1 MQASRLHIPTV
12 IEDSIGPARNLT
24 HSPGIHYNRGSETN
38 MNEPV
43 LPHPSMIDRLV
54 EVARR
59 LRSFRRPSEAA
70 DLLEIAAALSPQGAT
85 ALREEAER
93 LRGEEG
99 IEDFDRE
106 FKRRNLEASHALGM
120 AHIFETRGEFGR
132 AVDMI
137 DLAKLR
143 TPFNYLAYAAAG
155 YLHMRHG
162 DAKTALAEFFQARRL
177 NPLDFRLAVETSRA
191 ALENE
196 DFERALEAAVDAML
210 LASWRSE
217 REQHQERRRV
227 ETLVQLCRKEPAAME
242 TLIASRISLLQSAC
256 DHVALSHA
264 KIFPSVDLPERR
276 TRAGRRL
283 GISDDLL
290 QRATELRS
298 MSLFRHFSDELIIPV
313 ARLVVPST
321 FAADEVIFAEE
332 DTTRDLKIVREGTV
346 RISRAT
352 PVGIQILTSLD
363 AGSLFGEVSY
373 IDALPRSATAI
384 GFGEGALYTL
394 PADALDVVVES
405 NRELAVSLLWGFWQ
419 TLAAKVRAANDQM
432 GELFGAPSQP
442 WQVKRESDGG
452 GTRVHLT
459 EETKLDILR
468 EQGLSSQEMRLLAKY
483 SREKSYPPDAMIFVE
498 GDSGDRLYIVV
509 DGSVRISR
517 MVPGMGEECLTI
529 LVRGEVFGEMALID
543 EQPRSADARAHTSG
557 CTVFSISK
565 SLLEE
570 VLSMDPDAA
579 VQFLN
584 LLCRLLCRRLRA
596 MNERLVAW
604 RMMAGHE

>member
-1 MQASRLHIPTV
+1 VNKS
-12 IEDSIGPARNLT
+12 
-24 HSPGIHYNRGSETN
+24 
-38 MNEPV
+38 V

-59 LRSFRRPSEAA
+59 LRTHRRPTEAA
-70 DLLEIAAALSPQGAT
+70 DLLEIAAALSPKGAA
-85 ALREEAER
+85 ALREEADR
-93 LRGEEG
+93 LRGEDG

-106 FKRRNLEASHALGM
+106 FKRRNLEASHSLGM

-155 YLHMRHG
+155 FLHLRHG
-162 DAKTALAEFFQARRL
+162 DALTALAEFLQARRL

-196 DFERALEAAVDAML
+196 DCEKALEAAIDAML
-210 LASWRSE
+210 LATWRSE
-217 REQHQERRRV
+217 HEQHQERRRV
-227 ETLVQLCRKEPAAME
+227 ETLAQLCRKEPAAME
-242 TLIASRISLLQSAC
+242 TLITSRISVLQRAS

-264 KIFPSVDLPERR
+264 KIFSSVDLSARRER
-276 TRAGRRL
+276 TGRGP

-290 QRATELRS
+290 RRATELRS
-298 MSLFRHFSDELIIPV
+298 MSLFRHFTDELIIPIAKLAV
-313 ARLVVPST
+313 ASP
-321 FAADEVIFAEE
+321 FAVDEVIFAEG
-332 DTTRDLKIVREGTV
+332 DPTRDFKIVREGAV
-346 RISRAT
+346 RIARAT
-352 PVGIQILTSLD
+352 PIGVQVLTNLD

-373 IDALPRSATAI
+373 LDALPRSATAT
-384 GFGEGALYTL
+384 GLDEGSLFTL
-394 PADALDVVVES
+394 PADALDAVVES
-405 NRELAVSLLWGFWQ
+405 DRELAVSLLWGFWQ
-419 TLAAKVRAANDQM
+419 TLAAKVRAANARM
-432 GELFGAPSQP
+432 SELFGAPSKPSQED
-442 WQVKRESDGG
+442 REDGGG

-483 SREKSYPPDAMIFVE
+483 SSEKSYPANALIFAE
-498 GDSGDRLYIVV
+498 GGPGDRLYIVV
-509 DGSVRISR
+509 DGNVRISR
-517 MVPGMGEECLTI
+517 MVPGMGEECLSI
-529 LVRGEVFGEMALID
+529 LERGEVFGELALID

-579 VQFLN
+579 VQFLS

-604 RMMAGHE
+604 QVMASHE